1 MSDMKIFTPQKTSEL
16 TWVDAICKENMLLF
30 LIFIQKFLTA
40 GIRMVISENVEIL
53 KTFKYV
59 NDHSVFLKNQIFI
72 VVFKSLVRM
81 FFLCR
86 NKTWLQM
93 LRVGMFLKEDVII
106 EEVGF
111 LGGPRIV

>member
-1 MSDMKIFTPQKTSEL
+1 
-16 TWVDAICKENMLLF
+16 
-30 LIFIQKFLTA
+30 
-40 GIRMVISENVEIL
+40 MVISENVEIL

-106 EEVGF
+106 EGVGF
-111 LGGPRIV
+111 LGRPRIV